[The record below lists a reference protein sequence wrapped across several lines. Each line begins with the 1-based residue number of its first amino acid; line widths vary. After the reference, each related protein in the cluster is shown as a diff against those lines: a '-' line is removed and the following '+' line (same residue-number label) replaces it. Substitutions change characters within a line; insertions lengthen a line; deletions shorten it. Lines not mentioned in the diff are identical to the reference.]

1 LIVQTEEDLE
11 WLHFIRDSELNSA
24 LEYFG
29 SDPNI
34 RILEIGSG
42 TGYML
47 DRIGEK
53 YDKPLGLEVDG
64 SAYEFN
70 DGRIKLYDG
79 CTIPFSD
86 HEFDVVFSSH
96 VLEHVEGI
104 EEFIEET
111 ARVLKPG
118 GLSIHIMPTPT
129 WRIMTSLMHYF
140 AVAKMLFRM
149 IKPVGRLSMAGVV
162 NKRAKSDLIK
172 FVLYAPLHGL
182 EGNVLTE
189 NYYFSKTRWNELF
202 NASSLTLKS
211 SVGLGFVYWG
221 RDIFR
226 FYWPLGVRKFL
237 ASLIGSSSNVYV
249 MSKKQE

>member
-1 LIVQTEEDLE
+1 MIVQTEEDLE

-140 AVAKMLFRM
+140 A
-149 IKPVGRLSMAGVV
+149 